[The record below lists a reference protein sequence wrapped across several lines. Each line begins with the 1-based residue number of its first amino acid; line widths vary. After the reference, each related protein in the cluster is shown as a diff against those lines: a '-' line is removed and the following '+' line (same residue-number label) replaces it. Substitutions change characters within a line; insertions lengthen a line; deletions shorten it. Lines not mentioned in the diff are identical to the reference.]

1 MPDQHTAH
9 RSRRDMCPGVLRPWP
24 AADGALVR
32 LRLVGGRI
40 PGASLTALVQVAR
53 TYGDGQVHLTG
64 RANLQLRGLP
74 CGADGLARDV
84 VDAIEATG
92 LLPSRS
98 HELVRNVMVSPMT
111 GLAGGRADLRPV
123 AERLDI
129 ELCADADMAALPGRF
144 LFVLDDGRG
153 DLAGRSTD
161 LGLMALDESTG
172 QLRIGSDKWGATVKL
187 ADASSAMTGLAG
199 DFLRLRGTG
208 PTAPWHVDELPYPL
222 VAPQARDPRS
232 RVSSAA
238 LPYGDV
244 GAGHH
249 HEVPDGRLSPVLAAR
264 LIELSG
270 CGDLV
275 VTPWHG
281 VLVPMSEVAR

>member
-74 CGADGLARDV
+74 CGTDGLAREV

-172 QLRIGSDKWGATVKL
+172 QLRIGSGRWGATVKL
-187 ADASSAMTGLAG
+187 AEAASAMTGLAG

-208 PTAPWHVDELPYPL
+208 PTAPWHVDELLDPL

-238 LPYGDV
+238 LPYGDL

-249 HEVPDGRLSPVLAAR
+249 HEVPDGRLSSVLAAR
-264 LIELSG
+264 LVELSG

-281 VLVPMSEVAR
+281 VLVPTSEVAR

>member
-1 MPDQHTAH
+1 MSGQPTAH

-32 LRLVGGRI
+32 LRLIGGRI

-53 TYGDGQVHLTG
+53 TYGDGHVHLTG

-74 CGADGLARDV
+74 CGTDGLAREV

-111 GLAGGRADLRPV
+111 GLSGGRADLRPV
-123 AERLDI
+123 AERLDVA
-129 ELCADADMAALPGRF
+129 LCADANLAGLPGRF

-161 LGLMALDESTG
+161 LGLVALDESTG
-172 QLRIGSDKWGATVKL
+172 QLRIGSGRWGATVKL
-187 ADASSAMTGLAG
+187 ADAASAMTGLAR

-222 VAPQARDPRS
+222 VLPESRDPRS
-232 RVSSAA
+232 GVEAA
-238 LPYGDV
+238 PLPYGDV

-249 HEVPDGRLSPVLAAR
+249 HAVPGGRLEAAFAAR
-264 LIELSG
+264 LLELARG
-270 CGDLV
+270 RDLV

-281 VLVPMSEVAR
+281 VLVPGSEVAR